1 MRPCT
6 LLYGSMARGDSGEQ
20 SDVDLLISES
30 SGKIY
35 SERAGR
41 VEVQYTPQDHLL
53 DMASDGSLFAAH
65 LVFEARVVSDPD
77 GFFKVFKKAFA
88 ARESYSDERD
98 CALALAAYLMKRKLQ
113 GRQHVIKNKRIAWC
127 VRTTLISLL
136 AEKGLFVFSPIHLA
150 EIYPNPSVQRLL
162 SYRRSKEP
170 QEGIN
175 RDIELFLE
183 QFQGN
188 RYGAMSFA
196 ELRHEF
202 KVQGNSVAMATMKS
216 LKQSWRF
223 SSYN

>member
-53 DMASDGSLFAAH
+53 KMASDGSLFTAH
-65 LVFEARVVSDPD
+65 LVFEAKVVSDPD
-77 GFFKVFKKAFA
+77 GFFMILKESFA
-88 ARESYSDERD
+88 ARESYSVERD

-113 GRQHVIKNKRIAWC
+113 GRQHAIKNKRIAWC

-136 AEKGLFVFSPIHLA
+136 AEQGHFVFSPIHLS
-150 EIYPNPSVQRLL
+150 EIYPNSSIQRLL
-162 SYRRSKEP
+162 SYRRSKEH
-170 QEGIN
+170 QEDIN
-175 RDIELFLE
+175 QDIEWFLKE
-183 QFQGN
+183 FQGD

-202 KVQGNSVAMATMKS
+202 KVRGNAVGMATVKS
-216 LKQSWRF
+216 LKQAWHA